1 MIIVGAGRVGRHLA
15 NLLIEKK
22 NEVALI
28 EKNKE
33 KSEEVSRDTDALIIN
48 GDGTQIKTLEEANAR
63 SADALVAATGHDE
76 INLLSGLV
84 AKNIGVKTV
93 ISRVS
98 NPDYKEVFK
107 KLGMDFVVSP
117 EATAAEHIEKLIR
130 TPSISDL
137 AILEKSGLE
146 ILEFKVTRDSKIAEK
161 TVGEIRPEGFLIM
174 AVYKNGVLGIPSAK
188 TVLSKGDEVL
198 ILAESTKIEEAEKL
212 FIKKS

>member
-28 EKNKE
+28 ERDKE
-33 KSEEVSRDTDALIIN
+33 KSEEVSREIDALIIN
-48 GDGTQIKTLEEANAR
+48 GNGTQVKTLEEANAR
-63 SADALVAATGHDE
+63 SADALVAATGKDE
-76 INLLSGLV
+76 INLLSALV
-84 AKNIGVKTV
+84 AKNMGVKIV

-98 NPDYKEVFK
+98 NPEYKEVFK
-107 KLGMDFVVSP
+107 KLGIDFVVSP

-130 TPSISDL
+130 RPSSSDL

-146 ILEFKVTRDSKIAEK
+146 ILEFKITKDSKIAEK

-174 AVYKNGVLGIPSAK
+174 AVYKNGVLSIPSAK
-188 TVLSKGDEVL
+188 T
-198 ILAESTKIEEAEKL
+198 
-212 FIKKS
+212 

>member
-22 NEVALI
+22 NEVAII
-28 EKNKE
+28 EKNKD
-33 KSEEVSRDTDALIIN
+33 KSEEVSREIDALIIN

-63 SADALVAATGHDE
+63 SADALVAATGQDE

-98 NPDYKEVFK
+98 NLEYKEVFK
-107 KLGMDFVVSP
+107 NLGIDFVVSP
-117 EATAAEHIEKLIR
+117 ETTAAEHIEKLLR
-130 TPSISDL
+130 RPSISDL
-137 AILEKSGLE
+137 SILEKSGLE
-146 ILEFKVTRDSKIAEK
+146 ILEFKITKDSKISGK

-174 AVYKNGVLGIPSAK
+174 AVYKNGVPGIPSAK
-188 TVLSKGDEVL
+188 TAFSTGDEVL
-198 ILAESTKIEEAEKL
+198 VLAESKRIEDAEKI
-212 FIKKS
+212 FAKKA

>member
-15 NLLIEKK
+15 NLLIEKR

-28 EKNKE
+28 ERDKE
-33 KSEEVSRDTDALIIN
+33 KSEEISRDIDALVIN
-48 GDGTQIKTLEEANAR
+48 GDGTQIKTLEEANAK
-63 SADALVAATGHDE
+63 SADALVAATGKDE

-98 NPDYKEVFK
+98 NPEYKEVFK

-130 TPSISDL
+130 RPSISDL

-146 ILEFKVTRDSKIAEK
+146 ILEFKITKDSKAAGK
-161 TVGEIRPEGFLIM
+161 TVGEIRPDGFLII
-174 AVYKNGVLGIPSAK
+174 AVYKGGILSIPSAK
-188 TVLSKGDEVL
+188 TALSAGDKVLV
-198 ILAESTKIEEAEKL
+198 LAESKKIDDAEKL
-212 FIKKS
+212 FIKKQ